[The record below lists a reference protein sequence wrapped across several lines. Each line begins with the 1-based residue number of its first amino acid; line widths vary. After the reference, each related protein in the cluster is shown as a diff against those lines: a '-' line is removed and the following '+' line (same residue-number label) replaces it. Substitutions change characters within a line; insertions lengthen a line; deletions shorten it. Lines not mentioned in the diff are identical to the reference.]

1 MAQGAMQA
9 CSRVAQPL
17 PPGGWVGWAAL
28 GTADRST
35 KGTLDAAVR
44 LCYGHATISRHV
56 GRVEVDGLGLV
67 WYAGSSHKWV
77 WGYGRPPRWCP
88 EYGVWGYGFPGGAW

>member
-56 GRVEVDGLGLV
+56 GKVEIDRLGLRT
-67 WYAGSSHKWV
+67 
-77 WGYGRPPRWCP
+77 GRALLFRTLRTTLNS
-88 EYGVWGYGFPGGAW
+88 